1 MLCLDVRSIASIYP
15 SAPSHCYAVGYARS
29 YDCVIVTAWPTDTR
43 STLPH
48 QSHHPTMRM
57 GLLSRAQLATKAAT
71 ALCLRLIRRVTT
83 MWLPVQMGMSPI
95 VSIRYKVYSAY
106 CNSSR
111 FSAATTRESP
121 PRLISAT
128 IQPATWEIET
138 APREKTV
145 LPYT

>member
-1 MLCLDVRSIASIYP
+1 
-15 SAPSHCYAVGYARS
+15 
-29 YDCVIVTAWPTDTR
+29 VIVTAWPTGTR

-48 QSHHPTMRM
+48 QSHHPTIRM

-71 ALCLRLIRRVTT
+71 APCLRLIRRVTT
-83 MWLPVQMGMSPI
+83 MWLPMQIGMSPI

-106 CNSSR
+106 YNSSR
-111 FSAATTRESP
+111 FSAATNRESL
-121 PRLISAT
+121 PRLVSVT

-138 APREKTV
+138 APRGNTV

>member
-1 MLCLDVRSIASIYP
+1 MLYLDVRSIATINP
-15 SAPSHCYAVGYARS
+15 SALSHCYTVVYAGS
-29 YDCVIVTAWPTDTR
+29 YDCVIVTAWPTGTR

-48 QSHHPTMRM
+48 QSHHPTIRM

-83 MWLPVQMGMSPI
+83 MWLPVQMGMSPKAP
-95 VSIRYKVYSAY
+95 IRYRVYGAY

-121 PRLISAT
+121 SRLTSST
-128 IQPATWEIET
+128 IQPATWEIKT
-138 APREKTV
+138 APRGNTV